1 MYIKYVDHLR
11 HPLHSLI
18 CFPFCSQVVPS
29 VKKTERRHL
38 TFEFLSLSEL
48 LVSAC
53 SLVFSSLDLPEA
65 RTTVV
70 PNLLKAC
77 HHLLHGAVWS
87 SLFPMH
93 FLETC
98 CHRHLL
104 VTSPWSAGCSVTP
117 RLPSQGFFFLLFS
130 FFFPS
135 RSQLPLSVPK

>member
-1 MYIKYVDHLR
+1 MLIIFLTPYIL
-11 HPLHSLI
+11 LSA
-18 CFPFCSQVVPS
+18 FPS
-29 VKKTERRHL
+29 VPKLSPLSKKTERRHL

-77 HHLLHGAVWS
+77 HHHLHGAVWS

-117 RLPSQGFFFLLFS
+117 RLPSQGFFSFFFL
-130 FFFPS
+130 FFPS